1 MSPFAAGCKKNRREA
16 MRMDLFL
23 MQTAAGDL
31 TLCEDAMARC
41 GLSLTAEER
50 RELWADR
57 LRVLRDTGRLELG
70 EPLLPRL
77 ALAFCDSPWAEP
89 DTWAETLEGLQELF
103 YHAKNRTGMSDE
115 DLLCAMRRMF
125 DGPARGSVERAE
137 MLLEEGER

>member
-1 MSPFAAGCKKNRREA
+1 
-16 MRMDLFL
+16 MDLFL

-77 ALAFCDSPWAEP
+77 ALAFCVLETAE
-89 DTWAETLEGLQELF
+89 
-103 YHAKNRTGMSDE
+103 
-115 DLLCAMRRMF
+115 
-125 DGPARGSVERAE
+125 
-137 MLLEEGER
+137 